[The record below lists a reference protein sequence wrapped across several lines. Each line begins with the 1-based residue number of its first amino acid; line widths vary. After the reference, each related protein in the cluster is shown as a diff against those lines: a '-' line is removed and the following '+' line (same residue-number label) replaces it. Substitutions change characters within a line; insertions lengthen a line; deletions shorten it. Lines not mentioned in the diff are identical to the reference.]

1 VIQKINQKISINFLK
16 KFQKIIG
23 GRSLGVS
30 SFLAFGELRDHKRIY
45 AIIIIV
51 IALTMTSFMLE
62 NAYLNYMM
70 QVVDDTTKLVTSDVI
85 IVNEDSNI
93 RDLYGTETELKNAGE
108 IARRIKRD
116 FSGYKTSVRV
126 TAQGTYGLGEEGEV
140 IDGCGIQGIDPI
152 KDDEISGISDKIV
165 QGRFFKSDDPIL
177 RGHTPLYIEIKG
189 PGGLPDFSYGAGE
202 KLREYEEPYP
212 IIVGSTAANI
222 HPSISIG
229 KEFQIT
235 LSVSGKEKSFAT
247 VTVEVIGLYESG
259 TPTLDALVWFMH
271 ADSLREIKRYGEITG
286 KDWHIPGVGAFRGY
300 NPIDIDSDRGDAV
313 IIKSP
318 DPFHT
323 LDPIGHS
330 EGVKEEI
337 TAYFPF
343 LKVYSWHD
351 FLVYIAGSMQDV
363 VTIMLWGSIAVTLLL
378 CGAAIKYVMDSIIMR
393 KTREIGSL
401 KAFGARDRVI
411 FKIYLYQGLIIG
423 LIAGLLGIF
432 ISLIVMQLINL
443 YGLSVEFIAGTQLKV
458 GFIINW
464 LTIII
469 ALALPLTLAVAA
481 AAFPAKKASVLS
493 PVEALRKG
501 ELSL

>member
-1 VIQKINQKISINFLK
+1 
-16 KFQKIIG
+16 
-23 GRSLGVS
+23 VS
-30 SFLAFGELRDHKRIY
+30 SLLAFGEIKDHKRIY
-45 AIIIIV
+45 SIIILV

-70 QVVDDTTKLVTSDVI
+70 QVVDDTTKLVTADAI
-85 IVNEDSNI
+85 IVDDSSNI
-93 RDLYGTETELKNAGE
+93 RDLYGTESELKNAGE
-108 IARRIKRD
+108 IARRIERD
-116 FSGYKTSVRV
+116 LTGYKASIRV

-140 IDGCGIQGIDPI
+140 IDGCGIQGIDPK
-152 KDDEISGISDKIV
+152 KDDYISGISDKII
-165 QGRFFKSDDPIL
+165 QGRFFRSDDPIL

-189 PGGLPDFSYGAGE
+189 PGSLPDFTYGAGE

-212 IIVGSTAANI
+212 IIVGSTASKI
-222 HPSISIG
+222 HPSVDIG

-235 LSVSGKEKSFAT
+235 LSVSGKEKSYAT
-247 VTVEVIGLYESG
+247 VTVKVIGLYESG

-286 KDWHIPGVGAFRGY
+286 KDWYIPGVGTFKGY
-300 NPIDIDSDRGDAV
+300 NPIKIDRDRGDAV
-313 IIKSP
+313 IIKAP
-318 DPFHT
+318 EPIHK

-330 EGVKEEI
+330 KDVKEEVNSI
-337 TAYFPF
+337 VPF

-351 FLVYIAGSMQDV
+351 FLIYIAGSMQDV
-363 VTIMLWGSIAVTLLL
+363 VTIMLWGSIGVTLLL

-423 LIAGLLGIF
+423 FIAGILGIF
-432 ISLIVMQLINL
+432 MSIIVMQLVNF
-443 YGLSVEFIAGTQLKV
+443 YGLNVEFIGGTQLKV

-464 LTIII
+464 LTILIAI
-469 ALALPLTLAVAA
+469 ALPVTLAVIA
-481 AAFPAKKASVLS
+481 AAFPAKKASRLS

>member
-1 VIQKINQKISINFLK
+1 M
-16 KFQKIIG
+16 II
-23 GRSLGVS
+23 LGVS
-30 SFLAFGELRDHKRIY
+30 SRLAFGELKDHKRIY
-45 AIIIIV
+45 SIIILV

-70 QVVDDTTKLVTSDVI
+70 QVVDDTTKLVTADAI
-85 IVNEDSNI
+85 IVDESSNI
-93 RDLYGTETELKNAGE
+93 RDLYGTESELKNAGE
-108 IARRIKRD
+108 IARRIERKI
-116 FSGYKTSVRV
+116 SGYKTSIRV
-126 TAQGTYGLGEEGEV
+126 TAQGTYGLSEEGEA
-140 IDGCGIQGIDPI
+140 IDGCGIQGIDPK
-152 KDDEISGISDKIV
+152 KDDYISGIANKIV
-165 QGRFFKSDDPIL
+165 QGRFFRDDDSIL

-202 KLREYEEPYP
+202 KINEYEEPYP
-212 IIVGSTAANI
+212 IIVGATAAKI
-222 HPSISIG
+222 HPSVNIG
-229 KEFQIT
+229 KKFQIT
-235 LSVSGKEKSFAT
+235 LSVSGKEKSYAT

-271 ADSLREIKRYGEITG
+271 ADSLREIKRYGQITG
-286 KDWHIPGVGAFRGY
+286 KDWHIPGVGTFRGY
-300 NPIDIDSDRGDAV
+300 NPIKIDRDRGDAV
-313 IIKSP
+313 IIKAP
-318 DPFHT
+318 EPLHR

-330 EGVKEEI
+330 ENVKEEI
-337 TAYFPF
+337 SSFVPF

-363 VTIMLWGSIAVTLLL
+363 VTIMLWGSIGVTLLL

-423 LIAGLLGIF
+423 LIAGVLGIF
-432 ISLIVMQLINL
+432 ISLIVMQLVNF
-443 YGLSVEFIAGTQLKV
+443 YGLNVEFIGGTQLKV

-464 LTIII
+464 LTILI
-469 ALALPLTLAVAA
+469 ALALPVTLAVLAA
-481 AAFPAKKASVLS
+481 ALPAKKASMLS

-501 ELSL
+501 ELAL

>member
-1 VIQKINQKISINFLK
+1 MNV
-16 KFQKIIG
+16 
-23 GRSLGVS
+23 LGVS
-30 SFLAFGELRDHKRIY
+30 SRLAFGELRDHKRIY
-45 AIIIIV
+45 AIIILV

-70 QVVDDTTKLVTSDVI
+70 QVVDGTTKLVTSDAI
-85 IVNEDSNI
+85 IVDEDSNI
-93 RDLYGTETELKNAGE
+93 RDLYGTESELKNAGE
-108 IARRIKRD
+108 IARRIERD
-116 FSGYKTSVRV
+116 LPGYKSSIRV

-140 IDGCGIQGIDPI
+140 IDGCGIQGINPK
-152 KDDEISGISDKIV
+152 KDDEISGIADKIV
-165 QGRFFKSDDPIL
+165 KGRFFRHDDPIL

-202 KLREYEEPYP
+202 KLMEHEEPYP
-212 IIVGSTAANI
+212 IIVGSTAAKI
-222 HPSISIG
+222 HPSVNIG

-247 VTVEVIGLYESG
+247 VTVKVIGLYESG

-271 ADSLREIKRYGEITG
+271 ADSLREIKRYGEVTG
-286 KDWHIPGVGAFRGY
+286 KDWHIPGVGTFRGY
-300 NPIDIDSDRGDAV
+300 NPIEVDRNRGDAV
-313 IIKSP
+313 IIKAP
-318 DPFHT
+318 DPLHK

-330 EGVKEEI
+330 ESVKEEVSSI
-337 TAYFPF
+337 VPF

-351 FLVYIAGSMQDV
+351 FLIYIAGSMQDV
-363 VTIMLWGSIAVTLLL
+363 VTIMLWGSIGVTLLL

-411 FKIYLYQGLIIG
+411 FRIYLYQGLIIG
-423 LIAGLLGIF
+423 LVAGVFGII
-432 ISLIVMQLINL
+432 ISLIVMQLVNF
-443 YGLSVEFIAGTQLKV
+443 YGLNVEFIGGTQLKV

-464 LTIII
+464 FSILI
-469 ALALPLTLAVAA
+469 ALTVPVILAVLAA
-481 AAFPAKKASVLS
+481 AIPAKKASMLS

>member
-1 VIQKINQKISINFLK
+1 VII
-16 KFQKIIG
+16 
-23 GRSLGVS
+23 LGVS
-30 SFLAFGELRDHKRIY
+30 SRLAFGELKDHKRIY
-45 AIIIIV
+45 SIIILV

-70 QVVDDTTKLVTSDVI
+70 QVVDDTTKLVTADAI
-85 IVNEDSNI
+85 IVDESSNI
-93 RDLYGTETELKNAGE
+93 RDLYGTESELKNAGE
-108 IARRIKRD
+108 IARRIERKI
-116 FSGYKTSVRV
+116 SGYKTSIRV
-126 TAQGTYGLGEEGEV
+126 TAQGTYGLSEEGEA
-140 IDGCGIQGIDPI
+140 IDGCGIQGIDPK
-152 KDDEISGISDKIV
+152 KDDYISGIANKIV
-165 QGRFFKSDDPIL
+165 QGRFFRDDDSIL

-202 KLREYEEPYP
+202 KINEYEEPYP
-212 IIVGSTAANI
+212 IIVGATAAKI
-222 HPSISIG
+222 HPSVNIG
-229 KEFQIT
+229 KKFQIT
-235 LSVSGKEKSFAT
+235 LSVSGKEKSYAT

-271 ADSLREIKRYGEITG
+271 ADSLREIKRYGQITG
-286 KDWHIPGVGAFRGY
+286 KDWHIPGVGTFRGY
-300 NPIDIDSDRGDAV
+300 NPIKIDRDRGDAV
-313 IIKSP
+313 IIKAP
-318 DPFHT
+318 EPLHR

-330 EGVKEEI
+330 ENVKEEI
-337 TAYFPF
+337 SSFVPF

-363 VTIMLWGSIAVTLLL
+363 VTIMLWGSIGVTLLL

-423 LIAGLLGIF
+423 LIAGVLGIF
-432 ISLIVMQLINL
+432 ISLIVMQLVNF
-443 YGLSVEFIAGTQLKV
+443 YGLNVEFIGGTQLKV

-464 LTIII
+464 LTILI
-469 ALALPLTLAVAA
+469 ALALPVTLAVLAA
-481 AAFPAKKASVLS
+481 ALPAKKASMLS

-501 ELSL
+501 ELAL